1 MSRSSNQG
9 FTLIELLVV
18 ISIIALLVA
27 LLLPA
32 LGAAREAA
40 NSAKCLGNL
49 RQIGLSFQMYAG
61 DNKDFIPSAYQPS
74 WAGPKWFESR
84 KTGDYIDQISKV
96 FLCPTD
102 RFPDS
107 DGSFRYSYAY
117 NSGARYGYNATW
129 GYGLRQITAWDRPN
143 TVALV
148 TDQGNNQGEHRHEL
162 ESATNHSNNGPF
174 TRHGRGINA
183 VFFDGHGGFLY
194 DVEDNLRS
202 QSSRAWSQAE
212 PDAGVWDRYKFRG

>member
-1 MSRSSNQG
+1 MSRLRNQG

-40 NSAKCLGNL
+40 NSTKCLGNL
-49 RQIGLSFQMYAG
+49 RQIGFAFQLYAG
-61 DNKDFIPSAYQPS
+61 DNKDFFPSAYQPS
-74 WAGPKWFESR
+74 WAGPKWFDPG
-84 KTGDYIDQISKV
+84 KLGDYIDQISKV
-96 FLCPTD
+96 FICPTD

-107 DGSFRYSYAY
+107 DGSFLYSYAY
-117 NSGARYGYNATW
+117 NSGARYGYNNTW

-148 TDQGNNQGEHRHEL
+148 TDQGNSQTEHRHEL
-162 ESATNHSNNGPF
+162 ENAGNHTNNGPF
-174 TRHGRGINA
+174 TRHGRGVNA

-194 DVEDNLRS
+194 HVEDNLG
-202 QSSRAWSQAE
+202 SQAS
-212 PDAGVWDRYKFRG
+212 PVWAEGGNVWGRYKFIGG